1 MALSNSFASLPVFS
15 NYVNNGINLAGTAVA
30 GIQLAVTL

>member
-1 MALSNSFASLPVFS
+1 MTVMPQFE
-15 NYVNNGINLAGTAVA
+15 YVWKKGSSNLAGTAVA